1 MFLKLI
7 AAVAVA
13 VGISAGVAAVTA
25 ESAPSVAPVGPASVT
40 HGQQVPRTHPNGKK
54 LYRGQMVPRTHPN
67 GKKLLVVV
75 PAGSSWSKGAPRGKK
90 F

>member
-7 AAVAVA
+7 AAVAA
-13 VGISAGVAAVTA
+13 TVGLAAGVAAVTA
-25 ESAPSVAPVGPASVT
+25 ESAPAVAPVGPATVQ

-54 LYRGQMVPRTHPN
+54 LYVPQLVPRTHPN